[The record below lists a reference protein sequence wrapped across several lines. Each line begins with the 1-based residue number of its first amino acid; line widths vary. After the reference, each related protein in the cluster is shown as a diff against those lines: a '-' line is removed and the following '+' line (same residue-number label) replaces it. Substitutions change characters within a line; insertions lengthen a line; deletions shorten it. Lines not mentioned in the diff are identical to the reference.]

1 MHPLSPDFSG
11 AVVKVDVDDF
21 ADSVAGDLSC
31 HSPIGSTAAPVKKD
45 VDLSRAGDTRTKK
58 DHGFV
63 PAINLTIGN
72 HNEPYHWR
80 Y

>member
-1 MHPLSPDFSG
+1 MTQSPDLSG
-11 AVVKVDVDDF
+11 AMVTVDGDDF
-21 ADSVAGDLSC
+21 ADSVARDLSL
-31 HSPIGSTAAPVKKD
+31 HSPIGSTAAQVKKD
-45 VDLSRAGDTRTKK
+45 VNLSRAGDTRTKK